1 MKRSQVAYL
10 SPAELAERRR
20 HDRWAAKGRARVAL
34 PGRKAVVVPCA
45 SPFAAIQC
53 AAELWASHGRKS
65 STGRASCGRRRR
77 HKKTPPAKIVKP
89 AGGENPIAH
98 RARYTIYYSI
108 QLPALQAEKR

>member
-1 MKRSQVAYL
+1 MSTE
-10 SPAELAERRR
+10 ELAERRR
-20 HDRWAAKGRARVAL
+20 HGPL
-34 PGRKAVVVPCA
+34 GRKRPRAGGRSRGARPWSYRA
-45 SPFAAIQC
+45 PSPFAAIQC
-53 AAELWASHGRKS
+53 AAELWGVHGRKS
-65 STGRASCGRRRR
+65 SRGARHVGARRR